1 MFAVI
6 LVVQVFELGPSL
18 FMVEVQKAEGNT
30 QEYDTVTTVTQLF
43 SSMHGQ
49 AC

>member
-1 MFAVI
+1 MI

-18 FMVEVQKAEGNT
+18 FMVEVQKAEGDT
-30 QEYDTVTTVTQLF
+30 QEYDTVTTVIQLF
-43 SSMHGQ
+43 ATMHGQ